1 MVMLT
6 TLPVGI
12 DMDHHAAEVWQ
23 LVEQLVPDIPGNFMA
38 LRHRQAGR
46 HRDAHVGVKSVTT
59 KGLAAQKHQE
69 PSWGGRDSSRRR

>member
-6 TLPVGI
+6 TLPVRI

-23 LVEQLVPDIPGNFMA
+23 VVEQLVPDIPRNVMA

-46 HRDAHVGVKSVTT
+46 HRNAHVG
-59 KGLAAQKHQE
+59 L
-69 PSWGGRDSSRRR
+69 